1 MIIEF
6 LHQTDY
12 WFWILLLGSVTI
24 IIWYI
29 IFFKPEKEFLILPF
43 LRLFFVVIL
52 LIGLLQPNITQV
64 IQRERERELSVFV
77 DNSMS
82 MGYHKESSL
91 IRLNKDLSSFRE
103 KLKNKDIKH
112 SIYHFDNSIYPVINE
127 IPLTATGST
136 TNIGEIIKSAEHENP
151 ETSMGYLMITDGQNT
166 LGIDPKQSVTDVS
179 IPIFSLGVG
188 DKSALVDISIKSVDA
203 PTVAINNEVI
213 EIIGTVESFG
223 DINQRLTVS
232 LYDENKLIGSKYIRV
247 IGGGSQT
254 NIRFG
259 FAPDQLGESLYTMR
273 ISSIEDE
280 LNIAN
285 NQHSFS
291 ISILQDQ
298 YNVAILTG
306 APSYNTGVLK
316 KILSKMPRTSVNHFI
331 QNKKEFR
338 PGLKEFWEKKYE
350 LIILDNFPVSQ
361 MSKSWYSFL
370 KKKIGSHKSSLAWF
384 SGPSTQERYVSTLFS
399 IFGLK
404 DANWIFE
411 DKLTEWTL
419 TSEGEKI
426 IRSFSMHPDFIF
438 RELEFPP
445 LNPGLQLTHQHSWM
459 YPLASFK
466 NGGNTPVLLT
476 GETNNVRMAVWSP
489 TNLHAL
495 HYNLT
500 STKSKEFSKIL
511 LSGLFSWLLRTG
523 GNETLHFRLNKNNY
537 QQGEEI
543 EISGIRYS
551 ESAKGESA
559 LFYIIVKDSIVSS
572 TELQFNPLL
581 ERWEGSLWASFPG
594 TNEYIVE
601 YKDNSGTYDQKG
613 KFYVEK
619 SQVELNKVYL
629 NEELLKYISGETG
642 GEYYHWANMDSM
654 ILQLDPKITIMTETN
669 KTRPFEKWWIV
680 VILIS
685 ILSLEW
691 GLRRKFGFL

>member
-1 MIIEF
+1 M
-6 LHQTDY
+6 
-12 WFWILLLGSVTI
+12 LGSVI
-24 IIWYI
+24 IMIWYI
-29 IFFKPEKEFLILPF
+29 IYFKPKKEFSILPF

-52 LIGLLQPNITQV
+52 LIGLLQPNITQI
-64 IQRERERELSVFV
+64 IQREKVRELSVFV

-82 MGYHKESSL
+82 IGYHKENSL
-91 IRLNKDLSSFRE
+91 NKLNKDLSLFRE
-103 KLKNKDIKH
+103 KLKNKNIKH
-112 SIYHFDNSIYPVINE
+112 SIYYFDQSIYPAING
-127 IPLTATGST
+127 IPLTAAGAT
-136 TNIGEIIKSAEHENP
+136 TNIGEIIKNARYENP
-151 ETSMGYLMITDGQNT
+151 EISMGYLMITDGQNT
-166 LGIDPKQSVTDVS
+166 LGIDPKQLVSDVS

-188 DKSALVDISIKSVDA
+188 DKSALVDISIQSVDA
-203 PTVAINNEVI
+203 PTVAVKNEVI
-213 EIIGTVESFG
+213 EIIGTVESLG

-232 LYDENKLIGSKYIRV
+232 LYDKNKLIGSKFIRV
-247 IGGGSQT
+247 TGGGSQT
-254 NIRFG
+254 NIRFR
-259 FAPDQLGESLYTMR
+259 FSPDQLGESLYTMR

-280 LNIAN
+280 LNIDN

-291 ISILQDQ
+291 ISILQDK

-316 KILSKMPRTSVNHFI
+316 KMLSNMPRTSVNHFI
-331 QNKKEFR
+331 QHKKEFR

-384 SGPSTQERYVSTLFS
+384 SGPSIQERYASTLFS

-404 DANWIFE
+404 GTKWIFE
-411 DKLTEWTL
+411 DKLTSWTL
-419 TSEGEKI
+419 SSKGENI
-426 IRSFSMHPDFIF
+426 IRSFGMHPDFILK
-438 RELEFPP
+438 ELEFPP
-445 LNPGLQLTHQHSWM
+445 LNPGLKLSHQHLWM

-466 NGGNTPVLLT
+466 NDDNTPVLLT
-476 GETNNVRMAVWSP
+476 GETNNVRMSVWSP
-489 TNLHAL
+489 TNLYAL

-500 STKSKEFSKIL
+500 STQSEGFSKIL

-543 EISGIRYS
+543 KISGIRYS
-551 ESAKGESA
+551 ESAKEQSA
-559 LFYIIVKDSIVSS
+559 IFYINVNDSIVSS

-594 TNEYIVE
+594 TNEFIVE
-601 YKDNSGTYDQKG
+601 YQDNSGTYEQKG

-629 NEELLKYISGETG
+629 NEELLKYVSGETG
-642 GEYYHWANMDSM
+642 GEYYHWANIDSM
-654 ILQLDPKITIMTETN
+654 ISHISPKITLMTVSN
-669 KTRPFEKWWIV
+669 KTRPFEKGWIV
-680 VILIS
+680 IILIS